1 MRALEARGLTCVPE
15 SARAI
20 IREHGG
26 RPPLPR
32 FVALMLDRDLAR
44 FQETEGPALF
54 DRSLVDA
61 WATHRTPEGERAVRE
76 HRLNRTAFIA
86 PPWREIYVQDAERD
100 QTWDQAIASHELC
113 ARAYADA
120 GYDLVELPCAD
131 VETRADFVLQV
142 IRQALPASARP
153 GEGRDPS

>member
-32 FVALMLDRDLAR
+32 FAALMLERDLAR
-44 FQETEGPALF
+44 FHGAQGPALF

-61 WATHRTPEGERAVRE
+61 RATHRTAEGEQAVRE
-76 HRLNRTAFIA
+76 HRLNPTAFIA
-86 PPWREIYVQDAERD
+86 PPWREIYAQDTERD
-100 QTWDQAIASHELC
+100 QSWDEAVASYELC

-120 GYDLVELPCAD
+120 GYDLLELPRAD
-131 VETRADFVLQV
+131 VAARAAFVM
-142 IRQALPASARP
+142 ARM
-153 GEGRDPS
+153 GL